1 MSNSNERKRGAIL
14 SYLSIILST
23 VVQLV
28 YTPLLIRMLGQ
39 SEYGLYSLVS
49 SVIGYLTVLD
59 LGFGNAIVV
68 FTAKY
73 RAKKE
78 YEKEK
83 KLHGMFLVIFCIIGL
98 IAGLL
103 GLLLYFNVP
112 SLFGKTMTDIE
123 LHKAK
128 IMMLILSFNLA
139 VTFPF
144 SIYSSIITAYEK
156 FTFQKVMS
164 ILNTLL
170 KPVLM
175 IPLLFLGYKSITM
188 TVVITVVNITVLLS
202 NYFYCKKKLG
212 INIKFMGF
220 DKKLFKTIFNYSFFI
235 FLGVIVDKV
244 NWSVDQFVLGAVSG
258 TIAVSLYSVAS
269 QINTLFVNLSNAMS
283 GVLLPKMSKMIAKKA
298 SDKEM
303 TNEFIKVGRIQ
314 YLIIFLMA
322 SGFTLFGKEFIMAWA
337 GKDFVT
343 SYYIAVI
350 LILPLCVPLIQNLG
364 ISIMQAKNMHKFR
377 SILLALI
384 AIANIFISIPLAKA
398 YGGIGSAI
406 GTSLSLIIGNIII
419 LNIYY
424 HKKVGINVIE
434 FWKSI
439 IKMTIPMIIPIV
451 SIVILMHFVTL
462 HGYVNLIVFGGIYT
476 ILYCLTCYFLAMND
490 YEKNIVNKVL
500 IKLHMKRA

>member
-1 MSNSNERKRGAIL
+1 MINSNERKRGAIL

-73 RAKKE
+73 RANKE

-103 GLLLYFNVP
+103 GVLLYFNVP
-112 SLFGKTMTDIE
+112 LLFGKTMTDIE

-139 VTFPF
+139 ATFPF

-156 FTFQKVMS
+156 FTFQKIMS

-170 KPVLM
+170 KPLLM

-188 TVVITVVNITVLLS
+188 TVVITVVNIIVLLS

-212 INIKFMGF
+212 VNIKFMGF
-220 DKKLFKTIFNYSFFI
+220 DKKLFKTIFSYSFFI

-269 QINTLFVNLSNAMS
+269 QINTLFVNLSGAMS
-283 GVLLPKMSKMIAKKA
+283 GVLLPKMSKMIAKNV
-298 SDKEM
+298 SNKEI

-337 GKDFVT
+337 GKDFAT

-384 AIANIFISIPLAKA
+384 AVANIFISIPLAKA

-424 HKKVGINVIE
+424 HKKVEINVIE

-451 SIVILMHFVTL
+451 AIVILMHFVTL

-476 ILYCLTCYFLAMND
+476 ILYCLTCYFLVMDD

-500 IKLHMKRA
+500 IKLHLKRA